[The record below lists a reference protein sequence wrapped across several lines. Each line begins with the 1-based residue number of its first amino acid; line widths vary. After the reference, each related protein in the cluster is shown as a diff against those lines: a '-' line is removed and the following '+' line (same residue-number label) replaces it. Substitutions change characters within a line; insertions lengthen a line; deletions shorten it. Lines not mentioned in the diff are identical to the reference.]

1 MTSFYNGYNYHKKML
16 ELQEKLRKS
25 EERRIRLDE
34 RFKVLVQESRNRHD
48 ACINKLRSKY
58 IESLGA
64 QRTRDERNYKLLE
77 ALDRVDN
84 SLASM
89 TSKTNRLNV
98 LRKQYEAYFRE
109 ICAVHNPPRRIID
122 NGNTTG
128 PIECRHLK
136 RNNTRKQIYLPNEV
150 KSSSSP
156 QMFQQNVETN
166 RCAFPFVSK
175 LTKSMQ
181 NMYSNNCQQNIQL
194 RVSNERRSES
204 RSSLQT
210 NLNVQRLSF
219 QDLSSQNDRENQEYC
234 NDNMNLV
241 SHNFQV
247 HSNLHIPNAS
257 SYSEMNLL
265 NQRTIEDFN
274 KSSPQRMGMIQT
286 RPRLVIPERSND
298 CVFQYK
304 GTSVVENR
312 ATSSTSQNC
321 INPSSMMEYFPQKN
335 NKILLDN
342 SHTLTKNDNEMIGF
356 ETTPMIMSYNLS
368 DTYTSNT
375 QLNFPKRS
383 PSSYL
388 DHSLGISEYCENPVS
403 EARTRSLRGTHD
415 NYMMKRHENFAR
427 KVLPEENNS
436 VTNEL
441 DRYIDRVR
449 KLYSDLEVES
459 LVGVNE
465 DQNKSEDTF
474 NVTLSDDEVEFL
486 PENKL
491 KENVAFRP
499 VNSNDAKNGEN
510 KNRVFDLIK
519 STQINAPEEI
529 SKEMTQVKDDT
540 NELECEKQNTDD
552 TLNQYEQLSKVQQD
566 NEHVPFIV
574 SSNDN
579 GMKENGNDTIF
590 ADKREDKLY
599 ERDVIDFAEQSKLQ
613 QYLFEV
619 VDELEPWNFD
629 DIQKQVKLTDLIDEI
644 KEQSVEKQS
653 TVDEF
658 KLNHA
663 NIEEIKLSNE
673 ANVVESQAAE
683 QNVEGNED
691 VETLDCNDVEDQL
704 QQQYDGCFDIE
715 KSFPNENEIVTSQY
729 EELESKSENCIT
741 NDNMLQ
747 SAEFL
752 PNKFDEQKKHD
763 NEQEEE
769 YGETSQAFCVNEN
782 DGQEIITSSKESN
795 DYIKE
800 YNEEKNDTHN
810 VETASADLNKE
821 FNYDQNVTHAEE
833 SNVQLANNPENQY
846 EHDTDVQYQ
855 ENLNQQYSSTCKQ
868 QCGSNQVDLSHEQ
881 QDKTEREQ
889 NEKSK
894 EQQEELKDQEVE
906 KVLEKQDENQSSSE
920 KLSTEHEFKKKKDV
934 IKSLLDSD
942 TDSTI
947 ERNAS
952 NTESDFDFN

>member
-48 ACINKLRSKY
+48 ACINKLRYKY

-109 ICAVHNPPRRIID
+109 IYAVHNPPRRIIG
-122 NGNTTG
+122 NGSTTD

-136 RNNTRKQIYLPNEV
+136 RNNIGEQIHLPNEV
-150 KSSSSP
+150 KRISSP
-156 QMFQQNVETN
+156 QMFQKNVETN
-166 RCAFPFVSK
+166 RCVFPSVSK
-175 LTKSMQ
+175 FTKSMQ
-181 NMYSNNCQQNIQL
+181 NMYSNNSQQNIQL
-194 RVSNERRSES
+194 RASNERRSDS
-204 RSSLQT
+204 RSSLRT
-210 NLNVQRLSF
+210 NLSVQRSSF
-219 QDLSSQNDRENQEYC
+219 PDLSSQNDREDQEYC

-247 HSNLHIPNAS
+247 HSSPRIPNAS

-274 KSSPQRMGMIQT
+274 KSSPQRMGTIQT

-312 ATSSTSQNC
+312 TTSSTSQNC

-335 NKILLDN
+335 NKILLNN
-342 SHTLTKNDNEMIGF
+342 SYTPTKNDDEMIGF
-356 ETTPMIMSYNLS
+356 ETTPMIM
-368 DTYTSNT
+368 SNT

-388 DHSLGISEYCENPVS
+388 DHSLRISEYCENPVP
-403 EARTRSLRGTHD
+403 EARTRSLRDTHD

-427 KVLPEENNS
+427 KVLPEENNG

-449 KLYSDLEVES
+449 KLYRDLEVES
-459 LVGVNE
+459 LIGDNE
-465 DQNKSEDTF
+465 DRNKSEDTF
-474 NVTLSDDEVEFL
+474 NATLLDDEVEFL
-486 PENKL
+486 PENKP
-491 KENVAFRP
+491 KENVTFRP
-499 VNSNDAKNGEN
+499 VNSNGAKNGEN

-519 STQINAPEEI
+519 STQINAPKEI

-540 NELECEKQNTDD
+540 NELKCEKQNTDD
-552 TLNQYEQLSKVQQD
+552 TLNEYEQLSKVQQD
-566 NEHVPFIV
+566 DEHVAIIV

-579 GMKENGNDTIF
+579 DMKENGNDTTF
-590 ADKREDKLY
+590 EDKREDKLY
-599 ERDVIDFAEQSKLQ
+599 ERDAIDFAEQSKLQ
-613 QYLFEV
+613 QYSFDV

-644 KEQSVEKQS
+644 KQQSVEKQP

-658 KLNHA
+658 ELNHA

-673 ANVVESQAAE
+673 ANAVESEADE
-683 QNVEGNED
+683 QNVEENKD
-691 VETLDCNDVEDQL
+691 VEILDSNDMEDQS
-704 QQQYDGCFDIE
+704 QQQHDVCFDIE
-715 KSFPNENEIVTSQY
+715 KSLPNENEVVTSQY
-729 EELESKSENCIT
+729 EELESKGENCIT

-752 PNKFDEQKKHD
+752 PNKFDEEKKHD

-769 YGETSQAFCVNEN
+769 YGESSQASCVNEN
-782 DGQEIITSSKESN
+782 DDQEIITSSKESN

-800 YNEEKNDTHN
+800 YNEEENDTHN
-810 VETASADLNKE
+810 AETPSADLNKE
-821 FNYDQNVTHAEE
+821 FNYDQNVTHVQE
-833 SNVQLANNPENQY
+833 SNIELANNPENQY

-868 QCGSNQVDLSHEQ
+868 QRDPNQVDLSQEQ
-881 QDKTEREQ
+881 QDNTEREQ
-889 NEKSK
+889 NENSK
-894 EQQEELKDQEVE
+894 EQQEESKDQEVE
-906 KVLEKQDENQSSSE
+906 KVLEKQDENESSSE

-942 TDSTI
+942 TDSII